1 MFLFLGIFDAFLF
14 VFWLFIFCFF
24 YIIFFFIAVLSHLCI
39 LSEARKCGHLKKKEN
54 RVEKRRRAFGVS
66 SHPFHFHIPKLLSL
80 QLFLPLAQNLF
91 SFFFLLLLLFLCLTV
106 RFVFLISRNP
116 KTMLCKK
123 SSFSWFC

>member
-1 MFLFLGIFDAFLF
+1 MFFLHFRCVSFCFLAFYFLFFLY
-14 VFWLFIFCFF
+14 
-24 YIIFFFIAVLSHLCI
+24 YIFFIAVLSHLCI
-39 LSEARKCGHLKKKEN
+39 LSEARKCGHLKKKMN